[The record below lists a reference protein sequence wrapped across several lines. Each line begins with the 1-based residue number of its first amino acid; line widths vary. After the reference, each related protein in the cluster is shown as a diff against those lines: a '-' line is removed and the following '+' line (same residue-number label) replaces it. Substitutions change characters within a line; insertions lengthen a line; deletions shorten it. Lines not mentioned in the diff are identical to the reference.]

1 MTPEELIR
9 ENELAAYLA
18 EYDGGDK
25 YAISMRQEY
34 GEPRYLFRVGGVG
47 CMPMGDVSAI
57 KAKAKNGKSTLITA
71 FIAAAICGRC
81 GHIECVA
88 DAPTILYF
96 DTEQN
101 PHNTARNIRAALR
114 MSGQDPH
121 DDIPRLWVYNIRTMP
136 KDERVKYIEQKMFDH
151 GPAIVFIDGL
161 RDLLNDFN
169 DIAESGELIET
180 VTRWSTEYEAN
191 ICNVLHENKSKE
203 DTNMRGHLGT
213 ELVNKCADVW
223 QVTKDAKDKTR
234 FTVEQTESR
243 NAPVDDFAMKREDDG
258 TITIDPGAVR
268 TTVYDTAAFEAIFQD
283 HGSRRYNDLKTEYA
297 ELTSVVERT
306 ARRHIDAALADGF
319 IDRNNGLYYIK
330 RSEENEDKGN

>member
-1 MTPEELIR
+1 M
-9 ENELAAYLA
+9 
-18 EYDGGDK
+18 
-25 YAISMRQEY
+25 
-34 GEPRYLFRVGGVG
+34 
-47 CMPMGDVSAI
+47 
-57 KAKAKNGKSTLITA
+57 
-71 FIAAAICGRC
+71 
-81 GHIECVA
+81 
-88 DAPTILYF
+88 
-96 DTEQN
+96 
-101 PHNTARNIRAALR
+101 
-114 MSGQDPH
+114 
-121 DDIPRLWVYNIRTMP
+121 
-136 KDERVKYIEQKMFDH
+136 
-151 GPAIVFIDGL
+151 
-161 RDLLNDFN
+161 
-169 DIAESGELIET
+169 
-180 VTRWSTEYEAN
+180 
-191 ICNVLHENKSKE
+191 
-203 DTNMRGHLGT
+203 
-213 ELVNKCADVW
+213 NKCADVW